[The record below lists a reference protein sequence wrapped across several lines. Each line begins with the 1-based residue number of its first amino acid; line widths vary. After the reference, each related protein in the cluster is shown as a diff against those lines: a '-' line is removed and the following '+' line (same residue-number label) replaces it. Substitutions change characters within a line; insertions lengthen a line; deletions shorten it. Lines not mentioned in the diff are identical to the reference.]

1 MTFDF
6 IAFLK
11 FPKQNLFFFCLRYFE
26 TKTQHRLEMIL
37 NLFQECVP
45 IRKIPNSKNP
55 NSKNPNSKIP
65 IRKILIFIKIQ
76 INIPI
81 IKKKHIINSN
91 NKLKN

>member
-26 TKTQHRLEMIL
+26 TKTQNRLEMIL
-37 NLFQECVP
+37 NLFKECVP

-55 NSKNPNSKIP
+55 NSKNPNSKNSQFENP
-65 IRKILIFIKIQ
+65 NSK
-76 INIPI
+76 NS
-81 IKKKHIINSN
+81 HIYKDSN
-91 NKLKN
+91 